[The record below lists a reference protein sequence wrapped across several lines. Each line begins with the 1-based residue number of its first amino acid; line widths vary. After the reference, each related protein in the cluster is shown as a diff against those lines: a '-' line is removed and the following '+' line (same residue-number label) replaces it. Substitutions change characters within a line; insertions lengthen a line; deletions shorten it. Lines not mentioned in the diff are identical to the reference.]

1 MLANESLGR
10 RPPAT
15 SVPIEVSID
24 ACPITRRTRPFSL
37 AREDAADASWRARA
51 RAEHE
56 TLLDAM
62 KHEFKHDKGID
73 YTPPAAEYDSAMYWH
88 IHGVVSCHFNRAE
101 EASRSYRESLRLAP
115 SVPETGQA
123 LHALGKVYLGQGKF
137 EAADAVLQLAE
148 ERADAGA
155 QQRGEGRS
163 SHRAVLSMLRL
174 HAAAQKSGAAAAEAS
189 EQMSELFCD
198 QVVELASLASI
209 RGWSRASCR
218 SVTAEW
224 ERSFRKRGA
233 LSEQARA
240 DFGKRKYALLDAV
253 LPARLLSGFV
263 QPWYRWL
270 VGADE
275 AARALPNYELRW
287 LEKRQRFELLNE
299 PIAEMLNVM
308 LASLAAAV
316 SGVPLVPSYAF
327 PIRYPAGGF
336 VEWHIDQKDNELSL
350 SLQIEISPAEHGWP
364 LYFVDYNTTVRPG
377 LPPPKTIALDAWH
390 VETAAQLVARNNQ
403 GVLYKGQELV
413 HYRPALPAGLELMQ
427 VVFAWRLP
435 NEESCNG

>member
-1 MLANESLGR
+1 MLNHTNR
-10 RPPAT
+10 RLAA

-51 RAEHE
+51 HAEHR
-56 TLLDAM
+56 TLLEAM
-62 KHEFKHDKGID
+62 QREFKHDKGID
-73 YTPPAAEYDSAMYWH
+73 YDPPAAEYDSAMYWH
-88 IHGVVSCHFNRAE
+88 IHGVVSCHWNRAE

-115 SVPETGQA
+115 SVPETA
-123 LHALGKVYLGQGKF
+123 SVLHALGKVYLGQGKF
-137 EAADAVLQLAE
+137 EVADPVLQLAE
-148 ERADAGA
+148 ERAGSAD
-155 QQRGEGRS
+155 RRHPS
-163 SHRAVLSMLRL
+163 YRAVLSMLRL
-174 HAAAQKSGAAAAEAS
+174 HAAAQRPSAAAAEAS
-189 EQMSELFCD
+189 QQMAELFCD

-209 RGWSRASCR
+209 GGWGRASCR

-224 ERSFRKRGA
+224 ERSFARRGA
-233 LSEQARA
+233 LSEQTRTAFRQ
-240 DFGKRKYALLDAV
+240 RKYALLDAV
-253 LPARLLSGFV
+253 LPARLFSGFV

-270 VGADE
+270 ASLGADE
-275 AARALPNYELRW
+275 AARYLPNYEMRW
-287 LEKRQRFELLNE
+287 LAKRQRFELLHE
-299 PIAEMLNVM
+299 PVAEMLNVM

-316 SGVPLVPSYAF
+316 AGVQLVPSYAF

-377 LPPPKTIALDAWH
+377 SPPPKTIALDAWH
-390 VETAAQLVARNNQ
+390 VSTAAQLVALNNQ

-435 NEESCNG
+435 NEASCNG